1 MRNQA
6 VILRSR
12 PTGIAQAE
20 HFAIEDVPVAAPEA
34 GQILVRNIFLSVEP
48 AMRGWIADAG
58 NYSDP
63 VPIGSVM
70 RALAVGHVAT
80 SRHPD
85 YREGDVVS
93 GWFGWQTYATVT
105 AKAVVRKV
113 KELDLPVS
121 LSLGVLGINGVTAHL
136 ALSRD
141 HRDHDGIARGRLLH
155 RDDGGGRADPVR
167 RAAANLFRVVRLSD
181 RFREQPLDHPFDLA
195 FQSALR
201 EGINV
206 LYRKA
211 FILIITAMR

>member
-70 RALAVGHVAT
+70 RALAVGHVT
-80 SRHPD
+80 
-85 YREGDVVS
+85 
-93 GWFGWQTYATVT
+93 T
-105 AKAVVRKV
+105 
-113 KELDLPVS
+113 
-121 LSLGVLGINGVTAHL
+121 
-136 ALSRD
+136 
-141 HRDHDGIARGRLLH
+141 
-155 RDDGGGRADPVR
+155 
-167 RAAANLFRVVRLSD
+167 
-181 RFREQPLDHPFDLA
+181 
-195 FQSALR
+195 
-201 EGINV
+201 
-206 LYRKA
+206 
-211 FILIITAMR
+211 